1 MGEKLMGRDFN
12 KMPYKSS
19 ILIHSLSSAVIVYAG
34 LLDVYIVR
42 SGFFFLT
49 SLGRVGEGQSSETLS
64 FFLEF

>member
-34 LLDVYIVR
+34 LLDIYII
-42 SGFFFLT
+42 GMLN
-49 SLGRVGEGQSSETLS
+49 LMGQTHY
-64 FFLEF
+64 